1 MSPDQ
6 IWPEQKLFFKLIMT
20 IIINCE
26 NHIINYKSSESA
38 MHILVDTCSVDIQY
52 IHLSW
57 RTQIDTFDESTVI
70 IQSSLVFII
79 L

>member
-1 MSPDQ
+1 
-6 IWPEQKLFFKLIMT
+6 MT
-20 IIINCE
+20 IIINYE

-52 IHLSW
+52 ILLCW
-57 RTQIDTFDESTVI
+57 RTHVDTFDESTVI
-70 IQSSLVFII
+70 IQCSLVFNI